1 MSREESR
8 VKTYITDY
16 LDSRNMPY
24 RIKLHK
30 RPVFTSEDAAR
41 ERGVR
46 LSQIVKTMLLKDKE
60 GCTLVA
66 VLPGHKKLNLKKL
79 RKISGQ
85 KSLDFMD
92 RKAIEK
98 QLGVVVGA
106 LAPFGPPVEGLPVF
120 IDHLVFEEAA
130 VDISSG
136 DPTAGIE
143 LMRDDFRRLLKHATV
158 AEITKVN

>member
-1 MSREESR
+1 
-8 VKTYITDY
+8 
-16 LDSRNMPY
+16 
-24 RIKLHK
+24 
-30 RPVFTSEDAAR
+30 
-41 ERGVR
+41 
-46 LSQIVKTMLLKDKE
+46 MLLKDKE
-60 GCTLVA
+60 GWTLVA

-79 RKISGQ
+79 RKISGH

-120 IDHLVFEEAA
+120 IDHLIFEEAA

-158 AEITKVN
+158 AEITKTN

>member
-16 LDSRNMPY
+16 LDSRNVSY
-24 RIKLHK
+24 HIKLHK

-66 VLPGHKKLNLKKL
+66 VLPGHKRLDLKKL

-98 QLGVVVGA
+98 QFGVVVGA
-106 LAPFGPPVEGLPVF
+106 LAPFGPPVEGVPVF
-120 IDHLVFEEAA
+120 IDNLVFKESA

-158 AEITKVN
+158 AEITKAN